1 MGATRRTLCD
11 TRMGQVH
18 CVLAG
23 DDPRPPLVL
32 LHQTPRSTDEF
43 ADAIPLL
50 ARERRVIAIDT
61 PGYGC
66 SDPVPGQP
74 TVPEYATAIL
84 DALDALRVSRF
95 VAVGHH
101 TGEILAVEL
110 AAAAPDRVECVAL
123 SGPIDLD
130 PAGRANLLRHF
141 RQWEIAPDGSHLLDK
156 WRKFEAWVPR
166 ADLVQRIVLDLF
178 RAGTLSEQGHFAT
191 TTYAMEERLPLVR
204 CPALLIYGSRDPF
217 ATPATAAQHRAAF
230 RPVREVTID
239 AGVFAPTENPRAYA
253 DAVLEWLRG

>member
-1 MGATRRTLCD
+1 MRTTRRTFCD

-32 LHQTPRSTDEF
+32 LHQTPRSIDEF
-43 ADAIPLL
+43 ADVVPLL
-50 ARERRVIAIDT
+50 ARERRVVAIDT

-74 TVPEYATAIL
+74 TVPEYAAAILEAL
-84 DALDALRVSRF
+84 DALDVQRF

-110 AAAAPDRVECVAL
+110 AAAAPERVERVAL

-130 PAGRANLLRHF
+130 AAGRAKLLQFF
-141 RQWEIAPDGSHLLDK
+141 RQWTIAPDGSHLLDK
-156 WRKFEAWVPR
+156 WRKFHEWLPR
-166 ADLVQRIVLDLF
+166 PDLVQRVVLDLF
-178 RAGTLSEQGHFAT
+178 RAGTASEQGHFAT
-191 TTYAMEERLPLVR
+191 TAYAMEERLPLVR
-204 CPALLIYGSRDPF
+204 CPALLIYGTRDPF

-230 RPVREVTID
+230 RPVAEVTID
-239 AGVFAPTENPRAYA
+239 AGVFAPTENPLAYA
-253 DAVLEWLRG
+253 DAVLAWLRA